1 MLNGHPGKIFVKY
14 INKIKTND
22 NVPDFVCMS
31 ECVSVC
37 AFVCWC
43 ECVCVCVCLLTP
55 SPLKSA
61 NDNVLMGRVRVCVCA
76 YVCHRQTKKMF

>member
-1 MLNGHPGKIFVKY
+1 MCVRLCVG
-14 INKIKTND
+14 
-22 NVPDFVCMS
+22 
-31 ECVSVC
+31 VSVY
-37 AFVCWC
+37 VCVGVS
-43 ECVCVCVCLLTP
+43 VCVCVCLLTP